1 MKDKLMTIKEIE
13 KLQKK
18 VDRGGGEMALAT
30 APDYFLTKEEI
41 KDLCF
46 YQHSVLAKMQRIKN
60 EKNATRSL
68 KAYFD
73 DWEEKIEKLNDLLAE
88 YKELVKTIERNISGR
103 MCWNEAMREA
113 DEEIQQLRA

>member
-18 VDRGGGEMALAT
+18 VDMGGGEIKET
-30 APDYFLTKEEI
+30 PHYFLTKEEI

-60 EKNATRSL
+60 EKIATRSL

-73 DWEEKIEKLNDLLAE
+73 DWEEKIEKLNDLLSE

-103 MCWNEAMREA
+103 MCWNEAISEA
-113 DEEIQQLRA
+113 DKEIQQLRA